1 METNPVFGFDMS
13 LPIQENTIFSGK
25 SYNEFTKKYS
35 QNVID
40 VCSKLPEFSI
50 ILVPANT
57 KLKIINS
64 DFKLVDIE
72 FDSEIEIYSLSYD
85 YSSHVEFQVMIS
97 PFEMLSYISI
107 INKLEKI
114 NDPDKLKCI
123 TLLNSWNY
131 ILIDMIIDKNFNF
144 QLSIDN
150 SFFYEYYNYEISKF
164 INVNNNIKD
173 LISFI
178 NLGKINNK
186 HWYDDS
192 SKYYIFD
199 SSLFGRTQGS
209 NIMEYDI
216 LHIVENHIV
225 ENHLYDISNFNC
237 KNIISPMF
245 EHGNE
250 YLISEIL
257 DAFKLVVI
265 DDKSVLSYNAQ
276 AMNSRRFQFKY
287 TAASRLHNMYRI
299 IGEDVTHQQ
308 FIQLFKHACMKELVT
323 DISVKK
329 YSDNISVETLVN
341 SIWTENKLILN
352 NCSTSKNVVETYQ
365 DFSKMALEYFN
376 IDEVDD
382 VNTAIDL
389 SNDLIDQFPLHFIAL
404 SALYKLSYAAL
415 KGEVIK
421 ELATYGS
428 SAAFRYLHIF
438 CKSYLN
444 VVDDDMLLALQNMIY
459 DISDTIKDSQKRYD
473 SFEFSEKLAK
483 NNLDQLSKFMEEYFK
498 MKNWDENFIN
508 ATFDS
513 LVKVDINFNQY
524 TQINRKNIVAI
535 FCNLKGYSGLEAL
548 YNDQNVRNDI
558 QEYSDYSYE
567 YSSNYS
573 YINNYIINDEKPEYL
588 SKIFTFDPEEEE
600 RR

>member
-1 METNPVFGFDMS
+1 MDTNPVFGFDMI
-13 LPIQENTIFSGK
+13 LPIQENAIFSGK

-40 VCSKLPEFSI
+40 ICSKLPEFSI

-72 FDSEIEIYSLSYD
+72 FDSAIEIYSLSYD
-85 YSSHVEFQVMIS
+85 YSSHVKFQVMIS

-114 NDPDKLKCI
+114 NDSNKLKCI

-150 SFFYEYYNYEISKF
+150 SFFDEYYNYEISKF
-164 INVNNNIKD
+164 INVSNNIKD
-173 LISFI
+173 LISAI

-186 HWYDDS
+186 HWDDDS

-225 ENHLYDISNFNC
+225 ENHIDYISNFNC

-245 EHGNE
+245 EYGNE

-257 DAFKLVVI
+257 NAFKLVVI
-265 DDKSVLSYNAQ
+265 DDKSVLSHNAQ

-308 FIQLFKHACMKELVT
+308 FIQLFKHTCMKELVT
-323 DISVKK
+323 DVSVKK
-329 YSDNISVETLVN
+329 YSDNISVKTSVN
-341 SIWTENKLILN
+341 SIWTENTLILN
-352 NCSTSKNVVETYQ
+352 NCSTSKNVVETCQ
-365 DFSKMALEYFN
+365 DF
-376 IDEVDD
+376 IDIVDVVDD
-382 VNTAIDL
+382 DADIEL

-421 ELATYGS
+421 ELAAYGS
-428 SAAFRYLHIF
+428 SAAFRYLNIF
-438 CKSYLN
+438 CRSYLD
-444 VVDDDMLLALQNMIY
+444 VVNDNMLLALQNMMH
-459 DISDTIKDSQKRYD
+459 DISDAIKKSQKYHDD
-473 SFEFSEKLAK
+473 SFELSEKVAK
-483 NNLDQLSKFMEEYFK
+483 NILDQLSKFMEEYFK
-498 MKNWDENFIN
+498 MNNWDENFIN

-513 LVKVDINFNQY
+513 LVKVDINFNQH

-535 FCNLKGYSGLEAL
+535 FCNLKGYFRSEEAL
-548 YNDQNVRNDI
+548 YNNQNVRNDI
-558 QEYSDYSYE
+558 QEYSE
-567 YSSNYS
+567 YSSEYS
-573 YINNYIINDEKPEYL
+573 SAYIYINNYIINDEKPEYL

>member
-1 METNPVFGFDMS
+1 MDTNPVFGFDMI
-13 LPIQENTIFSGK
+13 LPIQENAIFSGK

-40 VCSKLPEFSI
+40 ICSKLPEFSI

-72 FDSEIEIYSLSYD
+72 FDSAIEIYSLSYD
-85 YSSHVEFQVMIS
+85 YSSHVKFQVMIS

-150 SFFYEYYNYEISKF
+150 SFFDEYYNYEISKF

-173 LISFI
+173 LISSI

-186 HWYDDS
+186 HWDDDS
-192 SKYYIFD
+192 LKYYIFD

-225 ENHLYDISNFNC
+225 ENHIGVISNFNC

-245 EHGNE
+245 EYGNE

-257 DAFKLVVI
+257 NAFKLVVI
-265 DDKSVLSYNAQ
+265 DDKSVLSHNAQ

-308 FIQLFKHACMKELVT
+308 FIQLFKHTCMKELVT
-323 DISVKK
+323 DVSVKK
-329 YSDNISVETLVN
+329 YSDNISVKTSVN

-352 NCSTSKNVVETYQ
+352 NCSTSKNVVETCQ
-365 DFSKMALEYFN
+365 DF
-376 IDEVDD
+376 IDIVDVVDD
-382 VNTAIDL
+382 DADIEL

-421 ELATYGS
+421 ELAAYGS
-428 SAAFRYLHIF
+428 SAAFRYLNIF
-438 CKSYLN
+438 CRSYLD
-444 VVDDDMLLALQNMIY
+444 VVNDNMLLALQNMMH
-459 DISDTIKDSQKRYD
+459 DISDAIKKSQKYHDD
-473 SFEFSEKLAK
+473 SFELSEKVAK
-483 NNLDQLSKFMEEYFK
+483 NILDQLSKFMEEYFK
-498 MKNWDENFIN
+498 MNNWDENFIN

-513 LVKVDINFNQY
+513 LVKVDINFNQH

-535 FCNLKGYSGLEAL
+535 FCNLKGYFRSEEAL
-548 YNDQNVRNDI
+548 YNNQNVRNDI
-558 QEYSDYSYE
+558 QEYSE
-567 YSSNYS
+567 YSSEYS
-573 YINNYIINDEKPEYL
+573 SAYIFINNYIINDEKPEYL

>member
-1 METNPVFGFDMS
+1 MDTNPVFGFDMI
-13 LPIQENTIFSGK
+13 LPIQENAIFSGK

-40 VCSKLPEFSI
+40 ICSKLPEFSI

-72 FDSEIEIYSLSYD
+72 FDSAIEIYLLYD
-85 YSSHVEFQVMIS
+85 YSSHVKFQVMIS

-114 NDPDKLKCI
+114 NDSNKLKCI

-150 SFFYEYYNYEISKF
+150 SFFDEYYNYEISKF
-164 INVNNNIKD
+164 INVSNNIKD
-173 LISFI
+173 LISSI

-186 HWYDDS
+186 RWYDDS

-199 SSLFGRTQGS
+199 SSLFGRIQGS

-216 LHIVENHIV
+216 LHIVENHID
-225 ENHLYDISNFNC
+225 YISNFNC

-245 EHGNE
+245 EYGNE

-257 DAFKLVVI
+257 NAFKLVVI
-265 DDKSVLSYNAQ
+265 DDKSVLSHNAQ

-287 TAASRLHNMYRI
+287 TTASRLHNMYRI

-308 FIQLFKHACMKELVT
+308 FIQLFKHTCMKELVT
-323 DISVKK
+323 DVSVKK
-329 YSDNISVETLVN
+329 YSDNISVETSVN

-352 NCSTSKNVVETYQ
+352 NCTTSKNVVETYQ
-365 DFSKMALEYFN
+365 DF
-376 IDEVDD
+376 IDIVDD
-382 VNTAIDL
+382 DADIEL

-421 ELATYGS
+421 ELAAYGS
-428 SAAFRYLHIF
+428 SAAFRYLNIF
-438 CKSYLN
+438 CRSYLD
-444 VVDDDMLLALQNMIY
+444 VVNDNMLLALQNMMH
-459 DISDTIKDSQKRYD
+459 DISDAIKKSQKYHDD
-473 SFEFSEKLAK
+473 SFELSEKVAK
-483 NNLDQLSKFMEEYFK
+483 NNLDQLSKFMEKYFK
-498 MKNWDENFIN
+498 MNNWDENFIN

-513 LVKVDINFNQY
+513 LVKVDINFNQH

-535 FCNLKGYSGLEAL
+535 FCNLKGYFRSEEAL
-548 YNDQNVRNDI
+548 YNNQNVRNDI
-558 QEYSDYSYE
+558 QEYSE
-567 YSSNYS
+567 YSSEYS
-573 YINNYIINDEKPEYL
+573 SAYRYINNYIINDEKPEYL

>member
-1 METNPVFGFDMS
+1 MDTNPVFGFDMI
-13 LPIQENTIFSGK
+13 LPIQENAIFSGK

-40 VCSKLPEFSI
+40 ICSKLPEFSI

-72 FDSEIEIYSLSYD
+72 FDSAIEIYSLSYD
-85 YSSHVEFQVMIS
+85 YSSHVKFQVMIS

-150 SFFYEYYNYEISKF
+150 SFFDEYYNYEISKF

-173 LISFI
+173 LISSI

-225 ENHLYDISNFNC
+225 ENHIDVISNFNC

-245 EHGNE
+245 EYGNE

-257 DAFKLVVI
+257 NAFKLVVI
-265 DDKSVLSYNAQ
+265 DDKSVLSHNAQ

-308 FIQLFKHACMKELVT
+308 FIQLFKHTCMKELVT
-323 DISVKK
+323 DVSVKK
-329 YSDNISVETLVN
+329 YSDNISVKTSVN
-341 SIWTENKLILN
+341 SIWTENTLILN
-352 NCSTSKNVVETYQ
+352 NCSTSKNVVETCQ
-365 DFSKMALEYFN
+365 DF
-376 IDEVDD
+376 IDIVDVVDD
-382 VNTAIDL
+382 DADIEL

-421 ELATYGS
+421 ELAAYGS
-428 SAAFRYLHIF
+428 SAAFRYLNIF
-438 CKSYLN
+438 CRSYLD
-444 VVDDDMLLALQNMIY
+444 VVNDNMLLALQNMMH
-459 DISDTIKDSQKRYD
+459 DISDAIKKSQKYHDD
-473 SFEFSEKLAK
+473 SFELSEKVAK
-483 NNLDQLSKFMEEYFK
+483 NILDQLSKFMEEYFK
-498 MKNWDENFIN
+498 MNNWDENFIN

-513 LVKVDINFNQY
+513 LVKVDINFNQH

-535 FCNLKGYSGLEAL
+535 FCNLKGYFRSEEAL
-548 YNDQNVRNDI
+548 YNNQNVRNDI
-558 QEYSDYSYE
+558 EEYSDYSSE
-567 YSSNYS
+567 YSSAYS

>member
-1 METNPVFGFDMS
+1 MDTNPVFGFDMI
-13 LPIQENTIFSGK
+13 LPIQENAIFSGK

-40 VCSKLPEFSI
+40 ICSKLPEFSI
-50 ILVPANT
+50 ILVQANT

-72 FDSEIEIYSLSYD
+72 FDSAIEIYSLSYD
-85 YSSHVEFQVMIS
+85 YSSHVKFQVMIS

-150 SFFYEYYNYEISKF
+150 SFFDEYYNYEISKF

-173 LISFI
+173 LISSI

-225 ENHLYDISNFNC
+225 ENHIDVISNFNC

-245 EHGNE
+245 EYGNE

-257 DAFKLVVI
+257 NAFKLVVI
-265 DDKSVLSYNAQ
+265 DDKSVLSHNAQ

-308 FIQLFKHACMKELVT
+308 FIQLFKHTCMKELVT
-323 DISVKK
+323 DVSVKK
-329 YSDNISVETLVN
+329 YSDNISVKTSVN
-341 SIWTENKLILN
+341 SIWTENTLILN
-352 NCSTSKNVVETYQ
+352 NCSTSKNVVETCQ
-365 DFSKMALEYFN
+365 DF
-376 IDEVDD
+376 IDIVDVVDD
-382 VNTAIDL
+382 DADIEL

-421 ELATYGS
+421 ELAAYGS
-428 SAAFRYLHIF
+428 SAAFRYLNIF
-438 CKSYLN
+438 CRSYLD
-444 VVDDDMLLALQNMIY
+444 VVNDNMLLALQNMMH
-459 DISDTIKDSQKRYD
+459 DISDAIKKSQKYHDD
-473 SFEFSEKLAK
+473 SFELSEKVAK
-483 NNLDQLSKFMEEYFK
+483 NILDQLSKFMEKYFK
-498 MKNWDENFIN
+498 MNNWDENFIN

-513 LVKVDINFNQY
+513 LVKVDINFNQH

-535 FCNLKGYSGLEAL
+535 FCNLKGYFRSEEAL
-548 YNDQNVRNDI
+548 YNNQNVRNDI
-558 QEYSDYSYE
+558 EEYSDYSSE
-567 YSSNYS
+567 YSSAYS

>member
-1 METNPVFGFDMS
+1 MDTNPVFGFDMI
-13 LPIQENTIFSGK
+13 LPIQENAIFSGK

-40 VCSKLPEFSI
+40 ICSKLPEFSI

-72 FDSEIEIYSLSYD
+72 FDSAIEIYSLSYD
-85 YSSHVEFQVMIS
+85 YSSHVKFQVMIS

-107 INKLEKI
+107 IDKLEKI

-150 SFFYEYYNYEISKF
+150 SFFDEYYNYEISKF

-173 LISFI
+173 LISSI

-186 HWYDDS
+186 HWDDDS
-192 SKYYIFD
+192 LKYYIFD

-225 ENHLYDISNFNC
+225 ENHIDVISNFNC

-245 EHGNE
+245 EYGNE

-257 DAFKLVVI
+257 NAFKLVVI
-265 DDKSVLSYNAQ
+265 DDKSVLSHNAQ

-308 FIQLFKHACMKELVT
+308 FIQLFKHTCMKELVT
-323 DISVKK
+323 DVSVKK
-329 YSDNISVETLVN
+329 YSDNISVKTSVN

-352 NCSTSKNVVETYQ
+352 NCSTSKNVVETCQ
-365 DFSKMALEYFN
+365 DF
-376 IDEVDD
+376 IDIVDVVDD
-382 VNTAIDL
+382 DADIEL

-421 ELATYGS
+421 ELAAYGS
-428 SAAFRYLHIF
+428 SAAFRYLNIF
-438 CKSYLN
+438 CRSYLD
-444 VVDDDMLLALQNMIY
+444 VVNDNMLLALQNMMH
-459 DISDTIKDSQKRYD
+459 DISDAIKKSQKYHDD
-473 SFEFSEKLAK
+473 SFELSEKVAK
-483 NNLDQLSKFMEEYFK
+483 NILDQLSKFMEEYFK
-498 MKNWDENFIN
+498 MNNWDENFIN

-513 LVKVDINFNQY
+513 LVKVDINFNQH

-535 FCNLKGYSGLEAL
+535 FCNLKGYFRSEEAL
-548 YNDQNVRNDI
+548 YNNQNVRNDI
-558 QEYSDYSYE
+558 QEYSE
-567 YSSNYS
+567 YSSEYS
-573 YINNYIINDEKPEYL
+573 SAYIFINNYIINDEKPEYL

>member
-1 METNPVFGFDMS
+1 METNPVFGFDMI
-13 LPIQENTIFSGK
+13 LPIQENAIFSGK

-40 VCSKLPEFSI
+40 ICSKLPEFSI

-72 FDSEIEIYSLSYD
+72 FDSAIEIYSLSYD
-85 YSSHVEFQVMIS
+85 YSSHVKFQFIIS

-150 SFFYEYYNYEISKF
+150 SFFDEYYNYEISKF

-173 LISFI
+173 LISSI

-216 LHIVENHIV
+216 LHIVENHID
-225 ENHLYDISNFNC
+225 NISNFNC

-245 EHGNE
+245 EYGNE

-257 DAFKLVVI
+257 NAFKLVVI

-287 TAASRLHNMYRI
+287 TAASRLHNMYRM

-308 FIQLFKHACMKELVT
+308 FIQLFKHTCMKELAT
-323 DISVKK
+323 DVSVKK

-341 SIWTENKLILN
+341 SIWTENTLILN
-352 NCSTSKNVVETYQ
+352 NCSTSKNVVETCQ
-365 DFSKMALEYFN
+365 DFSKIALECFN
-376 IDEVDD
+376 VFEVDAD
-382 VNTAIDL
+382 IEL
-389 SNDLIDQFPLHFIAL
+389 SNELIDQFPLHFIDL

-421 ELATYGS
+421 ELAAYGS
-428 SAAFRYLHIF
+428 SAAFKYLNIF
-438 CKSYLN
+438 CQSYLD
-444 VVDDDMLLALQNMIY
+444 VVDDSMLLSLQNMMY

-535 FCNLKGYSGLEAL
+535 FCNLKGYSGSEDAL
-548 YNDQNVRNDI
+548 YNNQNVRNDI
-558 QEYSDYSYE
+558 QEYSDYSSE
-567 YSSNYS
+567 YSSEYS
-573 YINNYIINDEKPEYL
+573 YINNYIIRDEKPEYL

>member
-1 METNPVFGFDMS
+1 MDTNPVFGFDMI
-13 LPIQENTIFSGK
+13 LPIQENAIFSGK

-40 VCSKLPEFSI
+40 ICSKLPEFSI

-72 FDSEIEIYSLSYD
+72 FDSAIEIYSLSYD
-85 YSSHVEFQVMIS
+85 YSSHVKFQVMIS

-150 SFFYEYYNYEISKF
+150 SFFDEYYNYEISKF

-173 LISFI
+173 LISSI

-225 ENHLYDISNFNC
+225 ENHIDVISNFNC

-245 EHGNE
+245 EYGNE

-257 DAFKLVVI
+257 NAFKLVVI
-265 DDKSVLSYNAQ
+265 DDKSVLSHNAQ

-308 FIQLFKHACMKELVT
+308 FIQLFKHTCMKELVT
-323 DISVKK
+323 DVSVKK
-329 YSDNISVETLVN
+329 YSDNISVKTSVN
-341 SIWTENKLILN
+341 SIWTENTLILN
-352 NCSTSKNVVETYQ
+352 NCSTSKNVVETCQ
-365 DFSKMALEYFN
+365 DF
-376 IDEVDD
+376 IDIVDVVDD
-382 VNTAIDL
+382 DADIEL

-421 ELATYGS
+421 ELAAYGS
-428 SAAFRYLHIF
+428 SAAFRYLNIF
-438 CKSYLN
+438 CRSYLD
-444 VVDDDMLLALQNMIY
+444 VVNDNMLLALQNMMH
-459 DISDTIKDSQKRYD
+459 DISDAIKKSQKYHDD
-473 SFEFSEKLAK
+473 SFELSEKVAK
-483 NNLDQLSKFMEEYFK
+483 NILDQLSKFMEEYFK
-498 MKNWDENFIN
+498 MNNWDENFIN

-513 LVKVDINFNQY
+513 LVKVDINFNQH

-535 FCNLKGYSGLEAL
+535 FCNLKGYFRSEEAL
-548 YNDQNVRNDI
+548 YNNQNVRNDI
-558 QEYSDYSYE
+558 QEYSE
-567 YSSNYS
+567 YSSEYS
-573 YINNYIINDEKPEYL
+573 SAYIYINNYIINDEKPEYL